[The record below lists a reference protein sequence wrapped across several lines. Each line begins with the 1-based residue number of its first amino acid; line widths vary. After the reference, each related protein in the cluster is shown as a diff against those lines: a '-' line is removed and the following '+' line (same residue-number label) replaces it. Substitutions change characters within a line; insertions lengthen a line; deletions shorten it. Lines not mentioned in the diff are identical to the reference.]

1 MQVAGSTGIM
11 VTRRPVRDCQK
22 QPMVDITLD
31 ATGLR
36 CPMPLLKA
44 KLQLGSM
51 TPGQQLEVLATDAGS
66 ARDIPAWLAH
76 TAHELVSSD
85 EEQGR
90 FRFIIR
96 VGNQE

>member
-1 MQVAGSTGIM
+1 MA
-11 VTRRPVRDCQK
+11 
-22 QPMVDITLD
+22 DITLD

-44 KLQLGSM
+44 KLQLGTM
-51 TPGQQLEVLATDAGS
+51 TTGDQLEVLATDAGS

-96 VGNQE
+96 VGEQE